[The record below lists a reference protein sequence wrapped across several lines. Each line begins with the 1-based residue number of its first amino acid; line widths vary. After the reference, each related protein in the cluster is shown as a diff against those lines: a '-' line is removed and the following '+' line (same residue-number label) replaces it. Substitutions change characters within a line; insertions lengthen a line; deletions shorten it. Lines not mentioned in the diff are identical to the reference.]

1 MEKYSM
7 TQSGNIVVF
16 VGIVGM
22 ILRHYRIV
30 IPEDEIT
37 ALIVGATALVGL
49 VVSWIGRY
57 RKGDLTLGGFRK

>member
-1 MEKYSM
+1 M